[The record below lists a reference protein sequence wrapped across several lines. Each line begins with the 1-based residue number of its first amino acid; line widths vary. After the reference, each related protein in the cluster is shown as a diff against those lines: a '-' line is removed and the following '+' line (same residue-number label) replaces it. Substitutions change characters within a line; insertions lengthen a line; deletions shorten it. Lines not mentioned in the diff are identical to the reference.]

1 MPNVFDDSFEKMRSR
16 VYMDSSDEEKK
27 EFPYNMQKL
36 REFLHATGKTLG
48 MITPNEMEMFRIP
61 GR

>member
-1 MPNVFDDSFEKMRSR
+1 MPNVFDDPFEKMGAR
-16 VYMDSSDEEKK
+16 VYMDSPDEARK

-36 REFLHATGKTLG
+36 REFLHATGKTLE
-48 MITPNEMEMFRIP
+48 MIMPNEMEMFRIP